1 MAFRVEVSPRAFDD
15 LDAIAGYIAD
25 HGNFER
31 AQEWFN
37 GMIGAIASL
46 KDMPGRCPV
55 ADESKEL
62 GREVRF
68 LLHGGRSRMYKV
80 YSSIH
85 AEAQAAGTVQVL
97 HVRHWARRALTAEEL
112 EQLMDET
119 DPERER

>member
-55 ADESKEL
+55 ADESKAKK
-62 GREVRF
+62 GR
-68 LLHGGRSRMYKV
+68 K
-80 YSSIH
+80 
-85 AEAQAAGTVQVL
+85 
-97 HVRHWARRALTAEEL
+97 
-112 EQLMDET
+112 
-119 DPERER
+119 